1 MKTKLLLVTIL
12 LAFAGTLSLN
22 AAVPERKGWWKFD
35 DATDMLKA
43 DIGTPLTLTGS
54 QTSVSGPLDGN
65 LATQLTTG
73 SYLTMTHGIAANGG
87 GTLVNEYSLQM
98 DISVPQLNVWNSFYQ
113 TAPANDDDAE
123 MFINTTNFIGAW
135 RYGYSATSVLQD
147 TWYRIVVSVKN
158 GNHFKIF
165 VNGQIWVDG
174 AGQDIDGRDAL
185 QTVLLMFADN
195 DGEDNTINCAE
206 LGIWDVALT
215 AAEAL
220 ELGDATT
227 APTPPFPAKK
237 GWWKFDDTANLVKA
251 ETGLPLVLTGTM
263 ESVEGPG
270 GGNLAVE
277 IGIGSN
283 LAMDHGIAANGGGA
297 LVNEYSLMMDILM
310 PQGGMY
316 HAIFQTTPA
325 NNDDA
330 ELFING
336 DNLIGAWR
344 FGYSTLT
351 VSENV
356 WYRLV
361 VTVKNGEYYRIYL
374 NGYNWVDGTGQDIDS
389 RDALQST
396 LLLFA
401 DEDGE
406 DNIMR
411 CAEVAIW
418 DKALTADEV
427 ATLGDP
433 TTGIFEK
440 PAASSYASLGQ
451 NFPNPFATETTFPY
465 EMKKTGNVT
474 FRLID
479 MAGKEITSVNEGKKV
494 PGTYT
499 YILDA
504 GNLANGI
511 YYLQMIVD
519 GSQHTRKVVV
529 LH

>member
-1 MKTKLLLVTIL
+1 MKTKVLLLTLL
-12 LAFAGTLSLN
+12 LAFAGTMISN

-35 DATDMLKA
+35 DAADMLKA
-43 DIGTPLTLTGS
+43 DIGSPLVLTGS
-54 QTSVSGPLDGN
+54 QTSVPGPVDGN

-87 GTLVNEYSLQM
+87 GTLVNEYTLQM

-135 RYGYSATSVLQD
+135 RFGYSTQSVLQD
-147 TWYRIVVSVKN
+147 TWYRVIVSVKN
-158 GNHFKIF
+158 GDHFKIY
-165 VNGQIWVDG
+165 VNGQVWVDG
-174 AGQDIDGRDAL
+174 AGQEVDGRDAL

-215 AAEAL
+215 SAEAL
-220 ELGDATT
+220 ELGDPTT
-227 APTPPFPAKK
+227 GPAPTFPTRK
-237 GWWKFDDTANLVKA
+237 GWWKFDDTADLVKA
-251 ETGLPLVLTGTM
+251 EIGLPLVLNGTM

-270 GGNLAVE
+270 NGNLAVE
-277 IGIGSN
+277 LGVGSN
-283 LAMDHGIAANGGGA
+283 LAMNHGMEANGGGA
-297 LVNEYSLMMDILM
+297 LVNEFSLMMDILM
-310 PQGGMY
+310 PQAGMY
-316 HAIFQTTPA
+316 HAIYQTTPE
-325 NNDDA
+325 NTDDA

-351 VSENV
+351 VSANV

-361 VTVKNGEYYRIYL
+361 VTVKNGEFYKIYL

-411 CAEVAIW
+411 CSEVAIW
-418 DKALTADEV
+418 DQALSADDV

-433 TTGIFEK
+433 TTGIFDR
-440 PAASSYASLGQ
+440 PAVNNSSTLGQ
-451 NFPNPFATETTFPY
+451 NFPNPFSARTTFPY

-474 FRLID
+474 FRLVD
-479 MAGKEITSVNEGKKV
+479 MAGKEIMTVNEGKRV
-494 PGTYT
+494 PGQYT
-499 YILDA
+499 YDLDA
-504 GNLANGI
+504 TNLANGV
-511 YYLQMIVD
+511 YFLQMIVD
-519 GSQHTRKVVV
+519 GSQSMRKVVV